1 MDPRKINIHDY
12 SYVLPEEKIA
22 KYPLPERDT
31 SKLLVYRKGN
41 ITSDFYY
48 NISHHL
54 TANSLMVFNNTRVV
68 EARLLFQK
76 PSGGVIEVFCL
87 EPAGKY
93 SDITSGMSQQG
104 TVLWKCLIGGAS
116 KWKYGMTLEKK
127 VSFET
132 GELILFAKIVERNT
146 DSFIIELSWQPESFS
161 FAEVLHFAGAIPLPP
176 YIKREVEESDRE
188 RYQTIYAIESGSVA
202 APTAGLHFSD
212 KIFKTLE
219 LKNIRREYITLHVGA
234 GTFKQVK
241 SETMADHEMHAEFF
255 EVQKEFIASLL
266 FAKDVIAVGTTT
278 ARTLESLYWLGVKLS
293 INPSLNEEEMKL
305 QQWEAYELPQDV
317 PADEAISSL
326 INWMERKQIQVLI
339 TKTSLLIAPGYKLRV
354 IHALVT
360 NFHQPQSTLLL
371 LVAAVAGP
379 QWKKIYDFALQNDF
393 RLLSYGDGCLIYVD

>member
-132 GELILFAKIVERNT
+132 GELILFAKIVER
-146 DSFIIELSWQPESFS
+146 IRP
-161 FAEVLHFAGAIPLPP
+161 FA
-176 YIKREVEESDRE
+176 
-188 RYQTIYAIESGSVA
+188 
-202 APTAGLHFSD
+202 
-212 KIFKTLE
+212 
-219 LKNIRREYITLHVGA
+219 N
-234 GTFKQVK
+234 
-241 SETMADHEMHAEFF
+241 
-255 EVQKEFIASLL
+255 
-266 FAKDVIAVGTTT
+266 
-278 ARTLESLYWLGVKLS
+278 
-293 INPSLNEEEMKL
+293 
-305 QQWEAYELPQDV
+305 
-317 PADEAISSL
+317 ISSL
-326 INWMERKQIQVLI
+326 PDALACSNSGKKNSTVDQMER
-339 TKTSLLIAPGYKLRV
+339 
-354 IHALVT
+354 
-360 NFHQPQSTLLL
+360 
-371 LVAAVAGP
+371 
-379 QWKKIYDFALQNDF
+379 
-393 RLLSYGDGCLIYVD
+393 